1 MRPIVASGWWHPS
14 ASPRCGEGEWRRGA
28 DLADQKDVVAFL
40 EQGGLGGPVER
51 IDTHAAIVL
60 LTRDKAF
67 KLKRAVRFSFLDF
80 STLER
85 RRSALEAELSLN
97 RRTAPRIYRR
107 LVAVT
112 RRPDGELELDG
123 EGEVVEWLLEMERFP
138 LEARLDLVAASGAL
152 DRALAERSGE
162 RVAAF
167 HGRLAAR
174 PGRGGAAGLAA
185 VIAGNARD
193 LRELVPDVLAAGTV
207 EGVVRRID
215 EAFAAA
221 VGELDDRRSG
231 GLVRHV
237 HGDLHL
243 ANIVLL
249 EGEPVPFDC
258 LEFDEELATID
269 VLYDLAF
276 LLMDLLARDL
286 PEAANACLRAWVDAR
301 LDDRGPGLLP
311 LLIAVRAT
319 IRAKVEGFTA
329 RHLEATSA
337 IVEHRAAAA
346 RYLELA
352 GRVLEPRRPCLVAI
366 GGRSGTGK
374 SSVARAL
381 APGLGVPPG
390 APILRSDVIRK
401 RLHGVASGQRLPE
414 EAYAAQVS
422 ERVFEAIA
430 ERAERFLQGGCAVV
444 CDAVY
449 GLPEQRAR
457 LAEIARRVGVPFT
470 GLWLEA
476 SEEVLEARVAARS
489 GDASDADV
497 SVVRRQAER
506 VIPPAPAEGWH
517 RVPAGD
523 RLDLVLARARNRIGE
538 CA

>member
-1 MRPIVASGWWHPS
+1 M
-14 ASPRCGEGEWRRGA
+14 
-28 DLADQKDVVAFL
+28 ADQKEVVAFL
-40 EQGGLGGPVER
+40 EGGGLGGPVER
-51 IDTHAAIVL
+51 IDTHAAVVL

-85 RRSALEAELSLN
+85 RRSALEAELALN

-123 EGEVVEWLLEMERFP
+123 EGEVVEWLLEMERFHA
-138 LEARLDLVAASGAL
+138 EARLDLVANSGSL

-167 HGRLAAR
+167 QGRLAAR
-174 PGRGGAAGLAA
+174 PGRGGATGLAA

-193 LRELVPDVLAAGTV
+193 LRELVPDVFAAGTV
-207 EGVVRRID
+207 EAVVRRID

-221 VGELDDRRSG
+221 AAELDDRRAG

-243 ANIVLL
+243 GNIVLL
-249 EGEPVPFDC
+249 DGEPVPFDC

-276 LLMDLLARDL
+276 LLMDLLAREL
-286 PEAANACLRAWVDAR
+286 PEAANACLGAWADAR
-301 LDDRGPGLLP
+301 LDDRGLGLLP
-311 LLIAVRAT
+311 LLIAVRST
-319 IRAKVEGFTA
+319 IRAKVEGLTA
-329 RHLEATSA
+329 LQVDGTAA
-337 IVEHRAAAA
+337 IAEHRAAAA

-352 GRVLEPRRPCLVAI
+352 GRVLRPRGPCLVAI

-381 APGLGVPPG
+381 APGLGTPPG

-401 RLHGVASGQRLPE
+401 RLYGISLTRRLPE
-414 EAYAAQVS
+414 EAYAPEVS

-430 ERAERFLQGGCAVV
+430 ERAGRLLQGGCAVV

-449 GLPEQRAR
+449 GLAEQRAR
-457 LAEIARRVGVPFT
+457 VAEVARRAGVPFT

-476 SEEVLEARVAARS
+476 PEKVLEARVAARS

-497 SVVRRQAER
+497 TVVRRQAER
-506 VIPPAPAEGWH
+506 VTPPVPAEGWQ

-523 RLDLVLARARNRIGE
+523 RLDRVIAYARNAIGDG
-538 CA
+538 C

>member
-1 MRPIVASGWWHPS
+1 MH
-14 ASPRCGEGEWRRGA
+14 
-28 DLADQKDVVAFL
+28 DQKGVVAFL
-40 EQGGLGGPVER
+40 ERGGLGGPVDR
-51 IDTHAAIVL
+51 IDTHAAIVF

-85 RRSALEAELSLN
+85 RRSALEAELALN
-97 RRTAPRIYRR
+97 RRTAPRLYRR
-107 LVAVT
+107 LLAVT
-112 RRPDGELELDG
+112 RRPDGGLELDG
-123 EGEVVEWLLEMERFP
+123 VGEVVEWLLEMERFP
-138 LEARLDLVAASGAL
+138 AEARLDVVAASGSL

-167 HGRLAAR
+167 HGRLPAR
-174 PGRGGAAGLAA
+174 PERGGAAGLAA

-193 LRELVPDVLAAGTV
+193 LRELVPDVLAAETV
-207 EGVVRRID
+207 ESVVRRID

-221 VGELDDRRSG
+221 AGELDDRRAG
-231 GLVRHV
+231 GLVRRV

-249 EGEPVPFDC
+249 DGEPVPFDC
-258 LEFDEELATID
+258 LEFDEDLATID

-286 PEAANACLRAWVDAR
+286 PEAANVCLGAWADAR
-301 LDDRGPGLLP
+301 LDDRGLGLLP

-329 RHLEATSA
+329 RQVDRTSA
-337 IVEHRAAAA
+337 VADHSAAAA

-381 APGLGVPPG
+381 APVLGAPPG

-401 RLHGVASGQRLPE
+401 RLHGIPSRQRLPE
-414 EAYAAQVS
+414 AAYAPEVS
-422 ERVFEAIA
+422 ERVFDAIA
-430 ERAERFLQGGCAVV
+430 ERAERVLQGGCAVV

-457 LAEIARRVGVPFT
+457 LAEVARRAGVPFT

-476 SEEVLEARVAARS
+476 PEEVLEARVAARS

-506 VIPPAPAEGWH
+506 VTRPAPAEGW
-517 RVPAGD
+517 RRIPAAD
-523 RLDLVLARARNRIGE
+523 RLDRVVAYARETIGDVG
-538 CA
+538 